1 VHDYQSLLLPILVSV
16 ITEHVH
22 EFLDFTRIVLQ
33 RDSAR

>member
-1 VHDYQSLLLPILVSV
+1 LVSV